1 MKQRPAAVAQT
12 KTTTRLTTE
21 DGWTVWQSPAG
32 WTGLLVSPQG
42 VRRILIGHP
51 DVASLEAAMRDITEP
66 IIRIQGRTELCER
79 LDAYF
84 AGTPDSFADVP
95 IAELWTTPFQRAV
108 VKALRKI
115 PFGRTTTYADL
126 AAKAGRPGAARAVGQ
141 VMATNPVPIV
151 VPCHRVLASGGK
163 LGGFSAPTGLTLK
176 QWLLDLEA
184 NSSMPRKPR

>member
-1 MKQRPAAVAQT
+1 MKQRPAAATQT
-12 KTTTRLTTE
+12 KPATRLTAE
-21 DGWTVWQSPAG
+21 EGWTVWQSPAG
-32 WTGLLVSPQG
+32 WTGLLVGPEG
-42 VRRILIGHP
+42 VRRILIGYP
-51 DVASLEAAMRDITEP
+51 DVAALEQAMWGVTDS
-66 IIRIQGRTELCER
+66 IIQIKGHTALCDR

-84 AGTPDSFADVP
+84 AGTPDSFADV
-95 IAELWTTPFQRAV
+95 AVADLWTTPFQQAV
-108 VKALRKI
+108 IQALRKI

-184 NSSMPRKPR
+184 QSSIPRKPR

>member
-1 MKQRPAAVAQT
+1 MKQRLSAATQT
-12 KTTTRLTTE
+12 KTATGLTIDE
-21 DGWTVWQSPAG
+21 GWTVWQSPAG
-32 WTGLLVSPQG
+32 WTGLLVGPRG

-51 DVASLEAAMRDITEP
+51 DVTSLEAAMQGVTETIT
-66 IIRIQGRTELCER
+66 RIKGRTELCER

-84 AGTPDSFADVP
+84 AGSPDSFADV
-95 IAELWTTPFQRAV
+95 AVADLWNTPFQQAV

-115 PFGRTTTYADL
+115 PFGKTTTYADL
-126 AAKAGRPGAARAVGQ
+126 ATKAGRPGAARAVGQ

-184 NSSMPRKPR
+184 TDTVPRKPR